1 MTRYIEI
8 ARSEFVHLVRSPFKI
23 ISLILFG
30 VAVIY
35 GCQNGYELF
44 KTHKE
49 QIMAIKT
56 ENERSI
62 DRMIIQYEE
71 IEQGIVDKPRRDPTI
86 PYWAIWNTPS
96 YAFKY
101 PSPMMVFSLGQSEQ
115 YGYYKRVTNWSTIFD
130 SDFAEEIANQERIA
144 IGTLDFNFVLLYLAP
159 ILVIILLFNIG
170 GLEKDLRFDNLIFLN
185 NLSKEKWLFSRFSF

>member
-8 ARSEFVHLVRSPFKI
+8 ARSEFVHLVRSPFKT
-23 ISLILFG
+23 ISLTLFG
-30 VAVIY
+30 LAVIY
-35 GCQNGYELF
+35 GCQNGYGLF
-44 KTHKE
+44 KAHKE

-56 ENERSI
+56 DNERSI

-71 IEQGIVDKPRRDPTI
+71 IEQGIIDKPRRDPTI

-96 YAFKY
+96 YAFKS

-130 SDFAEEIANQERIA
+130 SDLAEEIAN
-144 IGTLDFNFVLLYLAP
+144 P
-159 ILVIILLFNIG
+159 
-170 GLEKDLRFDNLIFLN
+170 
-185 NLSKEKWLFSRFSF
+185 